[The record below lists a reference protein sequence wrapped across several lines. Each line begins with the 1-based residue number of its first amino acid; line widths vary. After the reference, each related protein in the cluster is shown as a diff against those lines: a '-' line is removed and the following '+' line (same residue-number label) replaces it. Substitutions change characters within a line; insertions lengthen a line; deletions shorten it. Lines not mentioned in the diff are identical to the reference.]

1 MENVRKATRKDKQ
14 AIVGILTQAFWNE
27 PHINWF
33 AGTHNN
39 KKQRVEALMSF
50 VFEKRLPN
58 GEVFITNDSQ
68 AVAVWRNDTATKFSI
83 SLTLEYLKF
92 LWIYGYK
99 RVMDI
104 NRYEKSV
111 HSRYPKDKSN
121 YYLWMLGTSNQSQG
135 KGLGSHLMNYML
147 RDAAKNGIDTY
158 LETAT
163 ESNVALYQHKGFEL
177 YDQMEVV
184 GEPNITIYFMRKGS
198 MS

>member
-1 MENVRKATRKDKQ
+1 MENIRKATRKDKT
-14 AIVGILTQAFWNE
+14 AVVGILTQAFWNE
-27 PHINWF
+27 PLINWF
-33 AGTHNN
+33 AGNHKN
-39 KKQRVEALMSF
+39 KKQRLDTLMSF

-68 AVAVWRNDTATKFSI
+68 AVAIWRNDTATKFSI
-83 SLTLEYLKF
+83 GLMLEYLKF

-99 RVMDI
+99 KVMEI
-104 NRYEKSV
+104 GRYEKSV
-111 HSRYPKDKSN
+111 HSRYPKDKSI

-135 KGLGSHLMNYML
+135 RGLGSRLMNYML
-147 RDAAKNGIDTY
+147 KDADKNNIDTY

-177 YDQMEVV
+177 YDQMQVV

-198 MS
+198 VS